1 MVARN
6 QRSTKLHQTD
16 FYTPS
21 QTDLSD
27 EGIITQ
33 AHALY
38 GTEAPTAIAYCALD
52 AWFEDKEGEFR
63 RFAGVFRRLRN

>member
-6 QRSTKLHQTD
+6 QRSRKPKQTD
-16 FYTPS
+16 LHAPS

-27 EGIITQ
+27 EDIITQ

-38 GTEAPTAIAYCALD
+38 GSEAPTAIAYCALD

-63 RFAGVFRRLRN
+63 RFAGIFRRLRN